1 MRKDW
6 LSIQVVCPRAS
17 LDGIQIVLSA
27 HERSAVVISKHHSMG
42 AADHHRS
49 IVIANDRAPMM
60 DDTDRNSSDGRH
72 RKVGG

>member
-6 LSIQVVCPRAS
+6 LSIQVARSRAS
-17 LDGIQIVLSA
+17 LDGVQIVLSA
-27 HERSAVVISKHHSMG
+27 HQSSAVVISQHHSMG

-60 DDTDRNSSDGRH
+60 DDAGGDPLDGRH
-72 RKVGG
+72 GKVGG

>member
-6 LSIQVVCPRAS
+6 LSIQVARSRAS
-17 LDGIQIVLSA
+17 LDGVQIVLSA
-27 HERSAVVISKHHSMG
+27 HQSSAVVISQHHSMG

-60 DDTDRNSSDGRH
+60 DGADRDPLDGRH
-72 RKVGG
+72 GKVGG